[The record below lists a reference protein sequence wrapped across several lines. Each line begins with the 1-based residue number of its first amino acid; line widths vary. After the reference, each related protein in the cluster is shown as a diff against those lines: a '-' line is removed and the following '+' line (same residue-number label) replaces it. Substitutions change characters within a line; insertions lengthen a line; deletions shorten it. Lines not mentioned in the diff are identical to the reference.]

1 MKKWSIMAVSV
12 LCTAVFSSGCTKE
25 SDAFEAKSYTSEGET
40 ITSIRIDV
48 RDKEIQVTAS
58 DNEFVHMD
66 YYENDTRYYDIS
78 VSDGLLSVT
87 EKSDEGIGKF
97 FGIKSSNQENVLSL
111 QIPESQ
117 ISDLEIRTSNENIS
131 LSDIAVTETISLI
144 DNGGNIFF
152 QNLGSGSD
160 ITISNKN
167 GGIGGTILGTY
178 EDYNILCDIKK
189 GDSSL
194 PSKDN
199 GAGKSLYVTNNNGN
213 VEIDFK

>member
-1 MKKWSIMAVSV
+1 MKKWSIMAVSL

>member
-1 MKKWSIMAVSV
+1 MKKWSIMVVSL

>member
-1 MKKWSIMAVSV
+1 MKKWSIMAVSL

-97 FGIKSSNQENVLSL
+97 FGIKSYNQENVLSL

>member
-1 MKKWSIMAVSV
+1 MKKWSIMAVSL

-25 SDAFEAKSYTSEGET
+25 SDAFEAKSYTSDGET